1 MAATRK
7 VSGGAIFFPSCSF
20 LLFVSSLLLSFPFLS
35 LFYFLLFPSSF
46 SPFCLYFSLCLR
58 PLFLNNHP
66 HVSSLLGLPLFF
78 YLLCFLLCISSFL
91 FQTIPSTFSL
101 RLSLPF
107 VLSLSGPL
115 KKTLQC
121 PLKNSLA
128 NRTPPFCSPHSG
140 IY

>member
-1 MAATRK
+1 
-7 VSGGAIFFPSCSF
+7 
-20 LLFVSSLLLSFPFLS
+20 
-35 LFYFLLFPSSF
+35 
-46 SPFCLYFSLCLR
+46 
-58 PLFLNNHP
+58 
-66 HVSSLLGLPLFF
+66 
-78 YLLCFLLCISSFL
+78 L